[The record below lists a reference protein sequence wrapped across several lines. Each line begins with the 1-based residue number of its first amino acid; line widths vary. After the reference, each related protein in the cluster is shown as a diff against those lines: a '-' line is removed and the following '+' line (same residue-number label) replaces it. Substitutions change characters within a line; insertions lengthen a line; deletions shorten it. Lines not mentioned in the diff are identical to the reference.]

1 MLAALVGCSDTATN
15 RGAPTPSA
23 ADIGARAQGCAIA
36 ELLVPSCG
44 AWIGSSV
51 PSLDGLFDHQ
61 RGIAEFMSATET
73 DPDIVHLYSRG
84 SIAFPSAEQRL
95 LVERP
100 DEDDRLF
107 YFSWKPSTDRTW
119 RQIANGEA
127 DDAIEAVANGLV
139 AFGDQL
145 FLTIHHEPENDV
157 DARPESG
164 MNTDDYAAM
173 YRYVVG
179 RLRFLGVD
187 NAVFVMTYMG
197 FERWAPIVDALY
209 PGDDV
214 VDWIAYDPYGR
225 LDDTAFAD
233 ILNRPNQQGWPGFYS
248 WATAK
253 APGKPMM
260 LAEWGFDLADNVEAA
275 KLLENAASTLATDF
289 SEIKAVVYWN
299 GLGGSV
305 DARLARD
312 TDVAESFARAYGEFA
327 RHSYFDQA
335 GPVES
340 P

>member
-1 MLAALVGCSDTATN
+1 
-15 RGAPTPSA
+15 
-23 ADIGARAQGCAIA
+23 
-36 ELLVPSCG
+36 
-44 AWIGSSV
+44 
-51 PSLDGLFDHQ
+51 
-61 RGIAEFMSATET
+61 
-73 DPDIVHLYSRG
+73 
-84 SIAFPSAEQRL
+84 
-95 LVERP
+95 
-100 DEDDRLF
+100 
-107 YFSWKPSTDRTW
+107 
-119 RQIANGEA
+119 
-127 DDAIEAVANGLV
+127 
-139 AFGDQL
+139 
-145 FLTIHHEPENDV
+145 
-157 DARPESG
+157 

-335 GPVES
+335 GPVGS